1 MTLQTRKI
9 ADLTVSLVGLGCM
22 PLSNIKMVDHREQA
36 IATIH
41 HAIDLGITLL
51 DTANVYSPTWDTF
64 GHNETLVAEAM
75 RTYSGSA
82 DISKVVIATKGGI
95 IKPAENVVERDG
107 TREGLLKACEASLKR
122 LDTSSIELY
131 QFHRHDPSV
140 TYTEQ
145 MLSLKALKDAGMVK
159 RIGLSNAQGPEL
171 AVALEILGG
180 PNDGG
185 VVSIQNE
192 YSPRYRGEQ
201 DVLDK
206 CAELGIAFLPWSPLG
221 GAAQAGEV
229 GSRYSDFAA
238 VATEVGATAQEV
250 VLAWLLALTPVMIP
264 IPGATK
270 TATVDS
276 IIRSTEIKLTSA
288 QVERLTAAESP
299 NESLFPDLKPRS
311 PLR

>member
-9 ADLTVSLVGLGCM
+9 ADLNVSLVGLGCM

-51 DTANVYSPTWDTF
+51 DTANVYSPTWDTV
-64 GHNETLVAEAM
+64 GHNETLVAEAV
-75 RTYSGSA
+75 RSYSGSA
-82 DISKVVIATKGGI
+82 DISKVVITTKGGI
-95 IKPAENVVERDG
+95 TKPAENVAERDG

-122 LDTSSIELY
+122 LETSSIELY

-145 MLSLKALKDAGMVK
+145 MFSLKALKDAGMVK

-180 PNDGG
+180 PSDGG

-206 CAELGIAFLPWSPLG
+206 CTELGIAFLPWSPLG

-229 GSRYSDFAA
+229 GSRYSDFAS

-270 TATVDS
+270 LATVDS
-276 IIRSTEIKLTSA
+276 IVRSSALMLTSE
-288 QVERLTAAESP
+288 QVDRLTAADSP
-299 NESLFPDLKPRS
+299 NESLFPDAKPRS

>member
-9 ADLTVSLVGLGCM
+9 ADLNVSLVGLGCM

-41 HAIDLGITLL
+41 HAIDSGITLL
-51 DTANVYSPTWDTF
+51 DTANVYSPSWDTF
-64 GHNETLVAEAM
+64 GHNETLVAEAV
-75 RTYSGSA
+75 RTYSGNA

-95 IKPAENVVERDG
+95 IKPADNVVERDG

-122 LDTSSIELY
+122 LNTSSIELY

-140 TYTEQ
+140 TYTDQ
-145 MLSLKALKDAGMVK
+145 MLSLKALKEAGMVK

-192 YSPRYRGEQ
+192 YSPRYRGEH

-206 CAELGIAFLPWSPLG
+206 CTELGIAFLPWSPLG

-276 IIRSTEIKLTSA
+276 IIRSSALKLTSA
-288 QVERLTAAESP
+288 QVEQLTAAESP

>member
-107 TREGLLKACEASLKR
+107 TREGLLRACEASLKR
-122 LDTSSIELY
+122 LNTSSIELY

-276 IIRSTEIKLTSA
+276 IIRSTELKLTSA

>member
-41 HAIDLGITLL
+41 HAIDSGITLL
-51 DTANVYSPTWDTF
+51 DTANVYSPSWDTF
-64 GHNETLVAEAM
+64 GHNETLVAEAV
-75 RTYSGSA
+75 RTYSGNA

-95 IKPAENVVERDG
+95 IKPADNVVERDG

-122 LDTSSIELY
+122 LNTSSIELY

-206 CAELGIAFLPWSPLG
+206 CTELGIAFLPWSPLG

-229 GSRYSDFAA
+229 GSRYSAFASI
-238 VATEVGATAQEV
+238 ATEVGASPQEV

-270 TATVDS
+270 PATVDS
-276 IIRSTEIKLTSA
+276 IIRSAALKLTSA
-288 QVERLTAAESP
+288 QVERLTAADSP
-299 NESLFPDLKPRS
+299 NESLFPDIKPRS

>member
-36 IATIH
+36 IATVH
-41 HAIDLGITLL
+41 HAIDSGITLL

-75 RTYSGSA
+75 RTYSGGA

-95 IKPAENVVERDG
+95 IKPADNVVERDG
-107 TREGLLKACEASLKR
+107 TREGLLRACEASLKR
-122 LDTSSIELY
+122 LNTSSIELY

-159 RIGLSNAQGPEL
+159 RIGLSNAQGSEL

-206 CAELGIAFLPWSPLG
+206 CSELGIAFLPWSPLG

-276 IIRSTEIKLTSA
+276 IIRASALKLTLA
-288 QVERLTAAESP
+288 QLERLTAAESP

>member
-36 IATIH
+36 IATVH

-75 RTYSGSA
+75 RTYSGKS

-122 LDTSSIELY
+122 LNTSSIELY

-171 AVALEILGG
+171 DIALEILGG

-206 CAELGIAFLPWSPLG
+206 CMKLGIAFLPWSPLG

-229 GSRYSDFAA
+229 GSRYSDFAS

-270 TATVDS
+270 PATVDS
-276 IIRSTEIKLTSA
+276 IIRASALKLTSA
-288 QVERLTAAESP
+288 QVDRLTAADSP

>member
-1 MTLQTRKI
+1 
-9 ADLTVSLVGLGCM
+9 
-22 PLSNIKMVDHREQA
+22 MVDHREQA

-51 DTANVYSPTWDTF
+51 DTANVYSPSWDTF
-64 GHNETLVAEAM
+64 GHNESLVAEAV
-75 RTYSGSA
+75 RSYAGSA

-107 TREGLLKACEASLKR
+107 TRDGLLKACEASLKR
-122 LDTSSIELY
+122 LNTSSIELY

-206 CAELGIAFLPWSPLG
+206 CSELGIAFLPWSPLG

-229 GSRYSDFAA
+229 GSRYSDFAS

-270 TATVDS
+270 LATVDS
-276 IIRSTEIKLTSA
+276 IVRSSALKLSSA
-288 QVERLTAAESP
+288 QVDRLTAADSP

>member
-64 GHNETLVAEAM
+64 GHNETLVAEAI

-122 LDTSSIELY
+122 LNTSSIELY

-171 AVALEILGG
+171 AIALEILGG

-206 CAELGIAFLPWSPLG
+206 CSELGIAFLPWSPLG

-270 TATVDS
+270 TTTVDS
-276 IIRSTEIKLTSA
+276 IIRSTELKLTSV
-288 QVERLTAAESP
+288 QVERLTAADSP

>member
-1 MTLQTRKI
+1 MTSQTRKI

-22 PLSNIKMVDHREQA
+22 PLSNIKMVDHSEQA

-41 HAIDLGITLL
+41 HAIDSGITLL

-64 GHNETLVAEAM
+64 GHNETLVAEAV
-75 RTYSGSA
+75 RNYSGSA

-95 IKPAENVVERDG
+95 IKPADNVVERDG

-122 LDTSSIELY
+122 LNTSSIELY

-140 TYTEQ
+140 TYTDQ

-206 CAELGIAFLPWSPLG
+206 CTELGIAFLPWSPLG

-238 VATEVGATAQEV
+238 VASEVGATAQEV

-270 TATVDS
+270 PATVDS
-276 IIRSTEIKLTSA
+276 IIRSSALKLTST
-288 QVERLTAAESP
+288 QVERLTAADSP

>member
-64 GHNETLVAEAM
+64 GHNETLVAEAV

-82 DISKVVIATKGGI
+82 DISKVIIATKGGI
-95 IKPAENVVERDG
+95 IKPADNVVERDG

-122 LDTSSIELY
+122 LNTSSIELY

-140 TYTEQ
+140 TYTDQ

-206 CAELGIAFLPWSPLG
+206 CTALGIAFLPWSPLG

-229 GSRYSDFAA
+229 GSRYSDFAS

-276 IIRSTEIKLTSA
+276 IIRASALKLTSA
-288 QVERLTAAESP
+288 QVERLTAADSP
-299 NESLFPDLKPRS
+299 NESLFPDIKPRS
-311 PLR
+311 TLR

>member
-36 IATIH
+36 IATVH
-41 HAIDLGITLL
+41 HAIDMGITLL

-75 RTYSGSA
+75 RTYSGGA

-95 IKPAENVVERDG
+95 IKPADNVVERDG

-122 LDTSSIELY
+122 LNTSSIELY

-206 CAELGIAFLPWSPLG
+206 CTALGIAFLPWSPLG

-229 GSRYSDFAA
+229 GSRYSDFAS

-270 TATVDS
+270 TATMDS
-276 IIRSTEIKLTSA
+276 IIRASALKLTSA
-288 QVERLTAAESP
+288 QVDRLTAADSP
-299 NESLFPDLKPRS
+299 NESLFPDVKPRS

>member
-36 IATIH
+36 IATVH
-41 HAIDLGITLL
+41 HAIDSGITLL

-75 RTYSGSA
+75 RTYSGKA
-82 DISKVVIATKGGI
+82 DISKVIIATKGGI

-122 LDTSSIELY
+122 LNTSSIELY

-171 AVALEILGG
+171 DVALEILGG

-206 CAELGIAFLPWSPLG
+206 CMKLGIAFLPWSPLG

-276 IIRSTEIKLTSA
+276 IIRSTELKLTST

>member
-41 HAIDLGITLL
+41 HAIDSGITLL

-64 GHNETLVAEAM
+64 GHNETLVAEAV

-95 IKPAENVVERDG
+95 IKPADNVVERDG

-122 LDTSSIELY
+122 LNTSSIELY

-206 CAELGIAFLPWSPLG
+206 CTELGIAFLPWSPLG

-276 IIRSTEIKLTSA
+276 IIRSSALKLTSA
-288 QVERLTAAESP
+288 QVERLTAADSP

>member
-36 IATIH
+36 ISTIH

-51 DTANVYSPTWDTF
+51 DTANVYSPTWDTV
-64 GHNETLVAEAM
+64 GHNETLVAEAV
-75 RTYSGSA
+75 RSYSGSA

-95 IKPAENVVERDG
+95 TKPAENVAERDG
-107 TREGLLKACEASLKR
+107 TREGLLKACEASLTR
-122 LDTSSIELY
+122 LNTSSIELY

-206 CAELGIAFLPWSPLG
+206 CMELGIAFLPWSPLG

-229 GSRYSDFAA
+229 GSRYSDFAS

-270 TATVDS
+270 LATVDS
-276 IIRSTEIKLTSA
+276 IVRSSALKLTSA
-288 QVERLTAAESP
+288 QVDRLTAADSP
-299 NESLFPDLKPRS
+299 NESLFPDAKPRS

>member
-36 IATIH
+36 IATVH

-64 GHNETLVAEAM
+64 GHNETLVAEAV
-75 RTYSGSA
+75 RTYSGKA
-82 DISKVVIATKGGI
+82 DILKVIIATKGGI

-122 LDTSSIELY
+122 LNTSSIELY

-145 MLSLKALKDAGMVK
+145 MLSLKVLKDAGMVK

-171 AVALEILGG
+171 DIALEILGG

-276 IIRSTEIKLTSA
+276 IIRSTELNLTST

>member
-9 ADLTVSLVGLGCM
+9 ADLNVALVGLGCM

-51 DTANVYSPTWDTF
+51 DTANVYSPTWDTV
-64 GHNETLVAEAM
+64 GHNETLVAEAV
-75 RTYSGSA
+75 RSYSGSA
-82 DISKVVIATKGGI
+82 DISKVVITTKGGI
-95 IKPAENVVERDG
+95 TKPAENVAERDG

-206 CAELGIAFLPWSPLG
+206 CSELGIAFLPWSPLG

-229 GSRYSDFAA
+229 GSRYSDFAS

-270 TATVDS
+270 LATVDS
-276 IIRSTEIKLTSA
+276 IVRSSALKLTSV
-288 QVERLTAAESP
+288 QVDRLTEADSP
-299 NESLFPDLKPRS
+299 NESLFPDAKPRS

>member
-1 MTLQTRKI
+1 
-9 ADLTVSLVGLGCM
+9 M

-122 LDTSSIELY
+122 LNTSSIELY

-206 CAELGIAFLPWSPLG
+206 CMKLGIAFLPWSPLG

-276 IIRSTEIKLTSA
+276 IIRSTALKLTSA
-288 QVERLTAAESP
+288 QVERLTAADSP

>member
-36 IATIH
+36 ISTIH
-41 HAIDLGITLL
+41 HAIDSGITLL

-75 RTYSGSA
+75 RTYSGKA
-82 DISKVVIATKGGI
+82 DISKVIIATKGGI

-122 LDTSSIELY
+122 LNTSSIELY

-145 MLSLKALKDAGMVK
+145 MLSLKVLKDAGMVK

-171 AVALEILGG
+171 DIALEILGG

-276 IIRSTEIKLTSA
+276 IIRSTELKLTST

>member
-9 ADLTVSLVGLGCM
+9 ADLNVSLVGLGCM

-51 DTANVYSPTWDTF
+51 DTANVYSPTWDTV
-64 GHNETLVAEAM
+64 GHNETLVAEAV
-75 RTYSGSA
+75 RSYSGSA
-82 DISKVVIATKGGI
+82 DISKVVITTKGGI
-95 IKPAENVVERDG
+95 TKPAENVAERDG

-145 MLSLKALKDAGMVK
+145 MLSLKALKDAGMIK

-206 CAELGIAFLPWSPLG
+206 CSELGIAFLPWSPLG

-229 GSRYSDFAA
+229 GSRYSDFAS

-270 TATVDS
+270 LATVDS
-276 IIRSTEIKLTSA
+276 IVRSSALKLTSE
-288 QVERLTAAESP
+288 QVDRLTAAESP
-299 NESLFPDLKPRS
+299 NESLFPDAKPRS

>member
-41 HAIDLGITLL
+41 HAIDSGITLL

-82 DISKVVIATKGGI
+82 DISKVIIATKGGI
-95 IKPAENVVERDG
+95 IKPADNVVERDG
-107 TREGLLKACEASLKR
+107 TRDGLLKACEASLKR
-122 LDTSSIELY
+122 LNTSSIELY

-171 AVALEILGG
+171 DVALEILGG

-206 CAELGIAFLPWSPLG
+206 CTALGIAFLPWSPLG

-238 VATEVGATAQEV
+238 VATEVGASAQEV

-270 TATVDS
+270 PATVDS
-276 IIRSTEIKLTSA
+276 IIRASALKLTSA
-288 QVERLTAAESP
+288 QVERLTAADSP
-299 NESLFPDLKPRS
+299 NESLFPDIKPRS
-311 PLR
+311 LLR

>member
-41 HAIDLGITLL
+41 HAIDSGITLL

-82 DISKVVIATKGGI
+82 DISKVIIATKGGI
-95 IKPAENVVERDG
+95 IKPADNVVERDG
-107 TREGLLKACEASLKR
+107 TRDGLLKACEASLKR
-122 LDTSSIELY
+122 LNTSSIELY

-171 AVALEILGG
+171 DVALEILGG

-206 CAELGIAFLPWSPLG
+206 CTALGIAFLPWSPLG

-238 VATEVGATAQEV
+238 VATEVGASAQEV

-270 TATVDS
+270 LATVDS
-276 IIRSTEIKLTSA
+276 IIRASALKLTSA
-288 QVERLTAAESP
+288 QVERLTAADSP
-299 NESLFPDLKPRS
+299 NESLFPDIKPRS

>member
-9 ADLTVSLVGLGCM
+9 ADLNVSLVGLGCM

-41 HAIDLGITLL
+41 HAIDSGITLL

-64 GHNETLVAEAM
+64 GHNETLVAEAV

-95 IKPAENVVERDG
+95 IKPAENVIERDG

-122 LDTSSIELY
+122 LNTSSIELY

-171 AVALEILGG
+171 AVALKILGG
-180 PNDGG
+180 PKDGG

-206 CAELGIAFLPWSPLG
+206 CTELGIAFLPWSPLG

-238 VATEVGATAQEV
+238 VATEVGASAQEV

-276 IIRSTEIKLTSA
+276 IIRSAALKLTSA
-288 QVERLTAAESP
+288 QVYRLTAADSP
-299 NESLFPDLKPRS
+299 NESLFPDAKPRS

>member
-122 LDTSSIELY
+122 LNTSSIELY

-276 IIRSTEIKLTSA
+276 IIRSTQIKLTSA
-288 QVERLTAAESP
+288 QVERLTAADSP

>member
-41 HAIDLGITLL
+41 HAIDSGITLL

-82 DISKVVIATKGGI
+82 DISKVIIATKGGI
-95 IKPAENVVERDG
+95 IKPADNVVERDG
-107 TREGLLKACEASLKR
+107 TRDGLLKACEASLKR
-122 LDTSSIELY
+122 LNTSSIELY

-171 AVALEILGG
+171 DVALEILGG

-206 CAELGIAFLPWSPLG
+206 CTALGIAFLPWSPLG

-238 VATEVGATAQEV
+238 VATEVGASAQEV

-270 TATVDS
+270 PATVDS
-276 IIRSTEIKLTSA
+276 IIRASALKLTSA
-288 QVERLTAAESP
+288 QVERLTAADSP
-299 NESLFPDLKPRS
+299 NESLFPDIKPRS

>member
-1 MTLQTRKI
+1 
-9 ADLTVSLVGLGCM
+9 M

-36 IATIH
+36 IATVH

-51 DTANVYSPTWDTF
+51 DTANVYSPTWNTF

-75 RTYSGSA
+75 RTYSGKA
-82 DISKVVIATKGGI
+82 DISKVIIATKGGI

-122 LDTSSIELY
+122 LNTSSIELY

-159 RIGLSNAQGPEL
+159 RIGLSNAQGAEL

-201 DVLDK
+201 DVLDMCMK
-206 CAELGIAFLPWSPLG
+206 LGIAFLPWSPLG

-276 IIRSTEIKLTSA
+276 IIRSTALKLTSA
-288 QVERLTAAESP
+288 QVERLTAADSP

>member
-9 ADLTVSLVGLGCM
+9 ADLSVSLVGLGCM

-41 HAIDLGITLL
+41 HAIDSGITLL
-51 DTANVYSPTWDTF
+51 DTANVYSPSWDTF
-64 GHNETLVAEAM
+64 GHNETLVAEAV

-95 IKPAENVVERDG
+95 IKPADNVVERDG

-122 LDTSSIELY
+122 LNTSSIELY

-206 CAELGIAFLPWSPLG
+206 CTELGIAFLPWSPLG

-229 GSRYSDFAA
+229 GSRYSAFASI
-238 VATEVGATAQEV
+238 ATEVGASPQEV

-270 TATVDS
+270 PATVDS
-276 IIRSTEIKLTSA
+276 IIRSAALKLTSA
-288 QVERLTAAESP
+288 QVERLTAADSP
-299 NESLFPDLKPRS
+299 NESLFPDIKPRS

>member
-41 HAIDLGITLL
+41 HAIDSGITLL

-75 RTYSGSA
+75 RTYSGKA
-82 DISKVVIATKGGI
+82 DISKVIIATKGGI

-122 LDTSSIELY
+122 LNTSSIELY

-171 AVALEILGG
+171 DIALEILGG

-206 CAELGIAFLPWSPLG
+206 CMKLGIAFLPWSPLG

-270 TATVDS
+270 TVTVDS
-276 IIRSTEIKLTSA
+276 IIRSTELKLTST

>member
-36 IATIH
+36 IATVH
-41 HAIDLGITLL
+41 HAIDSGITLL

-75 RTYSGSA
+75 RTYSGKA
-82 DISKVVIATKGGI
+82 DISKVIIATKGGI

-122 LDTSSIELY
+122 LNTSSIELY

-206 CAELGIAFLPWSPLG
+206 CMKLGIAFLPWSPLG

>member
-36 IATIH
+36 ISTIH
-41 HAIDLGITLL
+41 HAIDSGITLL

-75 RTYSGSA
+75 RTYSGKA
-82 DISKVVIATKGGI
+82 DISKVIIATKGGI

-122 LDTSSIELY
+122 LNTSSIELY

-206 CAELGIAFLPWSPLG
+206 CMKLGIAFLPWSPLG

-276 IIRSTEIKLTSA
+276 IIRSTALKLTSA

>member
-64 GHNETLVAEAM
+64 GHNETLVAEAV

-82 DISKVVIATKGGI
+82 DISKVIIATKGGI
-95 IKPAENVVERDG
+95 IKPADNVVERDG

-122 LDTSSIELY
+122 LNTSSIELY

-140 TYTEQ
+140 TYTDQ

-206 CAELGIAFLPWSPLG
+206 CTELGIAFLPWSPLG

-229 GSRYSDFAA
+229 GSRYSDFAS

-276 IIRSTEIKLTSA
+276 IIRASALKLTSA
-288 QVERLTAAESP
+288 QVERLTAADSP
-299 NESLFPDLKPRS
+299 NESLFPDIKPRS
-311 PLR
+311 TLR

>member
-9 ADLTVSLVGLGCM
+9 ADLNVSLVGLGCM

-36 IATIH
+36 IATVH
-41 HAIDLGITLL
+41 HAIDMGITLL

-64 GHNETLVAEAM
+64 GHNETLVAEAV

-95 IKPAENVVERDG
+95 IKPADNVVERDG

-122 LDTSSIELY
+122 LNTSSIELY

-276 IIRSTEIKLTSA
+276 IIRSTELKLTST

>member
-36 IATIH
+36 IATVH
-41 HAIDLGITLL
+41 HAIDSGITLL

-75 RTYSGSA
+75 RTYSGKA
-82 DISKVVIATKGGI
+82 DISKVIIATKGGI

-122 LDTSSIELY
+122 LNTSSIELY

-171 AVALEILGG
+171 DIALEILGG

-276 IIRSTEIKLTSA
+276 IIRSTELKLTST

>member
-9 ADLTVSLVGLGCM
+9 ADLNVSLVGLGCM

-122 LDTSSIELY
+122 LNTSSIELY

-206 CAELGIAFLPWSPLG
+206 CSELGIAFLPWSPLG

-229 GSRYSDFAA
+229 GSRYSDFAS

-270 TATVDS
+270 LATVDS
-276 IIRSTEIKLTSA
+276 IVRSSALKLSSA
-288 QVERLTAAESP
+288 QVDRLTAADSP

>member
-9 ADLTVSLVGLGCM
+9 ADLNVSLVGLGCM

-64 GHNETLVAEAM
+64 GHNESLVAEAV
-75 RTYSGSA
+75 RSYAGSA
-82 DISKVVIATKGGI
+82 DISKVIIATKGGI

-122 LDTSSIELY
+122 LNTSSIELY

-206 CAELGIAFLPWSPLG
+206 CMELGIAFLPWSPLG

-229 GSRYSDFAA
+229 GSRYSDFAS

-270 TATVDS
+270 LATVDS
-276 IIRSTEIKLTSA
+276 IVRSSALKLTSA
-288 QVERLTAAESP
+288 QVDRLTAADSP
-299 NESLFPDLKPRS
+299 NESLFPDAKPRS

>member
-9 ADLTVSLVGLGCM
+9 ADLNVSLVGLGCM

-41 HAIDLGITLL
+41 HAIDSGITLL
-51 DTANVYSPTWDTF
+51 DTANVYSPSWDTF
-64 GHNETLVAEAM
+64 GHNETLVAEAV
-75 RTYSGSA
+75 RTYSGNA

-95 IKPAENVVERDG
+95 IKPADNVVERDG

-122 LDTSSIELY
+122 LNTSSIELY

-140 TYTEQ
+140 TYTDQ

-192 YSPRYRGEQ
+192 YSPRYRGEH

-206 CAELGIAFLPWSPLG
+206 CTELGIAFLPWSPLG

-276 IIRSTEIKLTSA
+276 IIRSSALKLTSA
-288 QVERLTAAESP
+288 QVEQLTAAESP

>member
-64 GHNETLVAEAM
+64 GHNETLVAEAV

-95 IKPAENVVERDG
+95 IKPADNVVERDG

-122 LDTSSIELY
+122 LNTSSIELY

-206 CAELGIAFLPWSPLG
+206 CTELGIAFLPWSPLG
-221 GAAQAGEV
+221 GAAQAREV

-276 IIRSTEIKLTSA
+276 IIRSSALKLTSA
-288 QVERLTAAESP
+288 QVERLTAADSP

>member
-9 ADLTVSLVGLGCM
+9 ADLNVSLVGLGCM

-51 DTANVYSPTWDTF
+51 DTANVYSPTWDTV
-64 GHNETLVAEAM
+64 GHNETLVAEAV
-75 RTYSGSA
+75 RSYSGSA
-82 DISKVVIATKGGI
+82 DISKVVITTKGGI
-95 IKPAENVVERDG
+95 TKPAENVAERDG

-122 LDTSSIELY
+122 LNTSSIELY

-145 MLSLKALKDAGMVK
+145 MLSLKALKDAGMIK

-229 GSRYSDFAA
+229 GSRYSDFAS

-270 TATVDS
+270 LATVDS
-276 IIRSTEIKLTSA
+276 IVRSSALKLSSA
-288 QVERLTAAESP
+288 QVDRLTAADSP

>member
-36 IATIH
+36 IATVH
-41 HAIDLGITLL
+41 HAIDMGITLL

-64 GHNETLVAEAM
+64 GHNETLVAEAV

-95 IKPAENVVERDG
+95 IKPADNVVERDG

-122 LDTSSIELY
+122 LNTSSIELY

-159 RIGLSNAQGPEL
+159 RIGLSNAQGSEL

-206 CAELGIAFLPWSPLG
+206 CSELGIAFLPWSPLG

-276 IIRSTEIKLTSA
+276 IIRASALKLTLA
-288 QVERLTAAESP
+288 QLERLTAAESP

>member
-36 IATIH
+36 IATVH

-64 GHNETLVAEAM
+64 GHNESLVAEAV
-75 RTYSGSA
+75 RSYAGSA
-82 DISKVVIATKGGI
+82 DISKVIIATKGGI

-122 LDTSSIELY
+122 LNTSSIELY
-131 QFHRHDPSV
+131 QFHRHDPCV

-171 AVALEILGG
+171 DIALEILGG

-206 CAELGIAFLPWSPLG
+206 CMKLGIAFLPWSPLG

-229 GSRYSDFAA
+229 GSRYSDFAS

-270 TATVDS
+270 PATVDS
-276 IIRSTEIKLTSA
+276 IIRASALKLTSA
-288 QVERLTAAESP
+288 QVDRLTAADSP

>member
-107 TREGLLKACEASLKR
+107 TREGLLRACEASLKR
-122 LDTSSIELY
+122 LNTSSIELY

-276 IIRSTEIKLTSA
+276 IIRSTELKLTSA
-288 QVERLTAAESP
+288 QVERLTAADSP